1 MQNNKSQSSQSS
13 QSSHSNYQHKNQNN
27 RHNNNHNNQHNH
39 SNNHV
44 QQPREKIDY
53 NDVIVGLQDYMLSNK
68 LLVKSQ
74 KTMQP
79 SQPNKKDDAFRK
91 KQQSVPIKDS
101 FFRPKEK
108 DTLFWCYFVIK
119 NGEAKYG
126 HHDVSGFIN
135 EKALKFKCIDELRL
149 HKQELKNYKIK
160 NIKEVCEDDL
170 ANRERIGIKTFIA
183 LCVVAN
189 INIMYIEKRKYHE
202 VICEEDAPIH
212 VIHCLDSQ
220 THKYAY
226 EMETTPAK
234 LQEYRNKYFIWE
246 NLDKPLKAMS
256 SYKSDELQ
264 ELCNQLAIDTTT
276 TSVKK
281 SKKFLYE
288 LLVQHLL

>member
-1 MQNNKSQSSQSS
+1 MQNHHHHHQQQQQQQQQRK
-13 QSSHSNYQHKNQNN
+13 Y
-27 RHNNNHNNQHNH
+27 NNNHNQNNQNNH
-39 SNNHV
+39 SNNRV
-44 QQPREKIDY
+44 YQPREKIDY

-68 LLVKSQ
+68 LLVRSQ

-91 KQQSVPIKDS
+91 KQQPLPIKDS

-119 NGEAKYG
+119 NGESKYG
-126 HHDVSGFIN
+126 HPDDSGFVN
-135 EKALKFKCIDELRL
+135 EKRLKFKCIDDLRL

-189 INIMYIEKRKYHE
+189 INIMYIEKRKCHE

-212 VIHCLDSQ
+212 VIHCVDDA
-220 THKYAY
+220 TRKYAY

-256 SYKSDELQ
+256 SYKSEELQ

-281 SKKFLYE
+281 TKKFLYE
-288 LLVQHLL
+288 LLVQHLT